1 MKDHLDASA
10 LNALLSGELSREERA
25 LAREHLAECA
35 SCTTSALSSA
45 MLKLATAKAGV
56 RFVPSVQFTERIT
69 RQSRGMH
76 IVSSGTPRKALLGWA
91 MAAVLAIVSLISIAV
106 LQRDSRRNRAVLAR
120 STLTS
125 EIVDS
130 TSPH

>member
-10 LNALLSGELSREERA
+10 LNALVSGELSREERA

-45 MLKLATAKAGV
+45 MLKLATEKAGA

-69 RQSRGMH
+69 RQSCGMH
-76 IVSSGTPRKALLGWA
+76 IGSSGTPGRRCLDA
-91 MAAVLAIVSLISIAV
+91 
-106 LQRDSRRNRAVLAR
+106 QRRLFLRL
-120 STLTS
+120 
-125 EIVDS
+125 
-130 TSPH
+130 SPRFQLRFCSATPGGIERC